1 MTTPEPT
8 VFLVDDDHA
17 MRDALGLLL
26 DTAGFNTVSFSSAT
40 EFLERYDA
48 SQPGC
53 LVLDIRMPG
62 MSGMELQEA
71 LVEQTAG
78 LPIIFLT
85 GHGNVS
91 MSAKAFRTGAIDFLE
106 KPFDEAMLLERIHE
120 ALGIDKTNRESA
132 ARHAHASSRLSVLT
146 PREREVMLLLVAG
159 NTNKEI
165 AAKLDL
171 STRTIETHRG
181 RVMEKT
187 GVQSVA
193 ELVEL
198 AISSGSYTPK

>member
-1 MTTPEPT
+1 MTKTEPT

-17 MRDALGLLL
+17 VRDALELLL
-26 DTAGFNTVSFSSAT
+26 DTAGFNTVSFASAT
-40 EFLERYDA
+40 EFLESYDA

-62 MSGMELQEA
+62 MSGMELQDA
-71 LVEQTAG
+71 LLTETAG

-91 MSAKAFRTGAIDFLE
+91 MSAKAFRTGAVDFLE
-106 KPFDEAMLLERIHE
+106 KPFDEAVLLERIRE
-120 ALGIDKTNRESA
+120 ALGLDRDNRESM
-132 ARHAHASSRLSVLT
+132 ARHARASSRLAVLT

-165 AAKLDL
+165 AARLDL

-198 AISSGSYTPK
+198 AISSGSYAPK

>member
-181 RVMEKT
+181 RVMDKT

>member
-17 MRDALGLLL
+17 VRDALGLLL
-26 DTAGFNTVSFSSAT
+26 DTAGFNTVSFSSAS

-71 LVEQTAG
+71 LVDQAAG
-78 LPIIFLT
+78 LPIIFLS
-85 GHGNVS
+85 GHGNVR

-106 KPFDEAMLLERIHE
+106 KPFDEAVLLERIHE
-120 ALGIDKTNRESA
+120 ALGLDKTNRKSA

-181 RVMEKT
+181 RVMDKS

>member
-1 MTTPEPT
+1 MTNPKPT

-17 MRDALGLLL
+17 VRDAMELLL
-26 DTAGFNTVSFSSAT
+26 DTAGFSTVSFASAT

-71 LVEQTAG
+71 LVAEAVG

-85 GHGNVS
+85 GHGNVR

-106 KPFDEAMLLERIHE
+106 KPFDETVLLQRIHE
-120 ALGIDKTNRESA
+120 ALRLDRANRESA
-132 ARHAHASSRLSVLT
+132 DRQAQASSRLAMLT
-146 PREREVMLLLVAG
+146 PREREVMLLLVSG
-159 NTNKEI
+159 NANKEI
-165 AAKLDL
+165 AARLDL

-181 RVMEKT
+181 RIMEKT
-187 GVQSVA
+187 GVQSVT

-198 AISSGSYTPK
+198 AISSGSYVPK

>member
-1 MTTPEPT
+1 MTILEPT

-17 MRDALGLLL
+17 VRDALELLL
-26 DTAGFNTVSFSSAT
+26 DTAGFNTVSFPSAS
-40 EFLERYDA
+40 EFLEHYTA
-48 SQPGC
+48 NQPGC
-53 LVLDIRMPG
+53 LILDIRMPG

-71 LVEQTAG
+71 LVAKAVD

-85 GHGNVS
+85 GHGNVR

-106 KPFDEAMLLERIHE
+106 KPFDEAVLLRRIHE
-120 ALGIDKTNRESA
+120 ALRLDRANRESA
-132 ARHAHASSRLSVLT
+132 ARQAMASNRLAELT

-159 NTNKEI
+159 NANKEI

-171 STRTIETHRG
+171 STRTVETHRG
-181 RVMEKT
+181 RIMEKT
-187 GVQSVA
+187 GVQSVT

-198 AISSGSYTPK
+198 AISSGSYVPK

>member
-106 KPFDEAMLLERIHE
+106 KPFDEAVLLERIHE

>member
-17 MRDALGLLL
+17 VRDALGLLL
-26 DTAGFNTVSFSSAT
+26 DTAGFNTVSFSSAS

-71 LVEQTAG
+71 LVDQTAG

-85 GHGNVS
+85 GHGNVR

-106 KPFDEAMLLERIHE
+106 KPFDEAVLLERIRE
-120 ALGIDKTNRESA
+120 AMDLDKIKRESA

-146 PREREVMLLLVAG
+146 PRECEVMLLLVAG

-165 AAKLDL
+165 AAQLDL

-187 GVQSVA
+187 AVQSVA

>member
-26 DTAGFNTVSFSSAT
+26 DTAGFNTVSFSSAS

-106 KPFDEAMLLERIHE
+106 KPFDEAVLLERIHE

-181 RVMEKT
+181 RVMDKT

>member
-26 DTAGFNTVSFSSAT
+26 DTAGFNTVSFSSAS

-106 KPFDEAMLLERIHE
+106 KPFDEAVLLERINE
-120 ALGIDKTNRESA
+120 ALGLDKTNRESA

-181 RVMEKT
+181 RVMDKS